1 MYQNLKQKQKLIYS
15 GVVVVLGVIGIAVCP
30 SIQLADNPVVVTVPS
45 QSVAS
50 LPALPLSVA
59 PLQKRIRFNALNTK
73 SMSNTKANHATEQA
87 SAVSEIDRE
96 IDQMERQQM
105 LHNLQERL
113 HADVVEVRAI
123 EVPSKLDDNLVIAMG
138 NGAYKGHVQLEKHSV
153 RSENFKVLVQDDNN
167 EITEIPAGPERTY
180 VGHFQEDSSVR
191 VWATL
196 LDSGGLSATV
206 ISSRDTWSVA
216 PLTAEEA
223 VILGADLSGP
233 GTPHAVYTSK
243 PFEGTPEDEILF
255 KAPPLYDAEGNEIA
269 ALGSKGEMT
278 PTAARAAPALV
289 QVQATGIKVN
299 VAQVEIGFDVAYSF
313 YSGRCS
319 SNISTCKTTIQNWVN
334 TTLNP
339 PFITGALI
347 EHKLGVIMIRKSSA
361 SDPYRG
367 MSDSNAVLS
376 KFRDTWNGSGRPSTT
391 HQVAQLALNQ
401 SVGVTG
407 LAYVGTIGTSQK
419 YGITTA
425 VSGMGYW
432 ANGARHEVGHS
443 WSLSHGDG
451 CDDESTPTGDYKFG
465 LMCTGAHER
474 LNSVESQ
481 KVRNHRQTRA
491 AGVLNYIGS
500 YPASKK
506 IAPYGL
512 ANSYSATRGR
522 ASFILDVLANDW
534 DSNNDNFHIDA
545 IDASTA
551 KGDNRVS
558 QTKPTQVTT
567 RRGGKVIR
575 TAGTGAGGRDQLRY
589 TPPAAGG
596 LTGADDFV
604 YFIRDSGGTGS
615 WGYVKVTIN

>member
-1 MYQNLKQKQKLIYS
+1 MNINQKLICS
-15 GVVVVLGVIGIAVCP
+15 GVVIVALGVMGIAVYP
-30 SIQLADNPVVVTVPS
+30 NIHLTDNHVVAAAATT
-45 QSVAS
+45 Q
-50 LPALPLSVA
+50 SVA
-59 PLQKRIRFNALNTK
+59 PLPVVSSQKQTRLDVINTK
-73 SMSNTKANHATEQA
+73 IRSNTNVNHATEQL
-87 SAVSEIDRE
+87 SAVSEIQ
-96 IDQMERQQM
+96 QMERQQIW
-105 LHNLQERL
+105 NSLQERL
-113 HADVVEVRAI
+113 HADVIEVRVI
-123 EVPSKLDDNLVIAMG
+123 EVPSKLDDNLVIAIG

-153 RSENFKVLVQDDNN
+153 RSENFKVLVQGDNN

-206 ISSRDTWSVA
+206 VSAKDTWSIA
-216 PLTAEEA
+216 PLTEEEA
-223 VILGADLSGP
+223 AILGTDLGGA
-233 GTPHAVYTSK
+233 GTAHAVYRSR

-255 KAPPLYDAEGNEIA
+255 KAPPMYDAEGNEIA
-269 ALGSKGEMT
+269 ALGSTGEIA

-289 QVQATGIKVN
+289 QIQAIGETVS
-299 VAQVEIGFDVAYSF
+299 VAQVEMGFDVAYSF

-319 SNISTCKTTIQNWVN
+319 SNTSTCRTTIQNWVN

-339 PFITGALI
+339 PFVTAGLI
-347 EHKLGVIMIRKSSA
+347 EHKVGVIMIRTSSA

-367 MSDSNAVLS
+367 MTDSNAVLA

-401 SVGVTG
+401 NIGNTG
-407 LAYVGTIGTSQK
+407 LAYVGTIGTSNK

-451 CDDESTPTGDYKFG
+451 CGVEATPTGDYQFG
-465 LMCTGAHER
+465 LMCTGAHDR
-474 LNSVESQ
+474 MNSVESQ
-481 KVRNHRQTRA
+481 KVRNHRHTRGS
-491 AGVLNYIGS
+491 GVLNYIGS

-506 IAPYGL
+506 IAPYGV

-534 DSNNDNFHIDA
+534 DANNDNFRIDA
-545 IDASTA
+545 IDANPA
-551 KGDNRVS
+551 AGDQRVY
-558 QTKPTQVTT
+558 QATPTSVTT

-575 TAGTGAGGRDQLRY
+575 SVGTGAGGRDQLRY

-596 LTGADDFV
+596 LTGMDDFV
-604 YFIRDSGGTGS
+604 YFIRDGGGSGG
-615 WGYVKVTIN
+615 WGYVKVTVN